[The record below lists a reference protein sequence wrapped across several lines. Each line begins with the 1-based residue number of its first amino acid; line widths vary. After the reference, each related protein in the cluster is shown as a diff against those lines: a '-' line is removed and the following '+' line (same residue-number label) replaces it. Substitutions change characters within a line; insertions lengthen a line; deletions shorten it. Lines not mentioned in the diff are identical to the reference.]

1 MKGIVLAGGTGTRL
15 HPTTRGINKHFM
27 PVYDKPM
34 IYYSISALMLAGIND
49 ILIICNKEDQSAFIR
64 LLGNG
69 EQFGVRFSFTVQ
81 DKPDGLA
88 QAFVLGEDFIGNES
102 VCLVLGDNIFFGP
115 NFRSKL
121 LNAANQTSG
130 ATVFGYQVKDPGRFG
145 VVGFDDNGVANSIE
159 EKPKAPKSNYAVT
172 GLYFY
177 DNEVVNIA
185 KSIKPSSRGELE
197 ISCINKHYMGLG
209 KLNVQK
215 LARGFSW
222 YDAGTHES
230 LFDATQFIVA
240 LEKRQGFKIAC
251 LEEIAFLNKWINRE
265 QLLKA
270 GKKMEKNTYGQ
281 YLLNL
286 ALQK

>member
-1 MKGIVLAGGTGTRL
+1 M
-15 HPTTRGINKHFM
+15 
-27 PVYDKPM
+27 
-34 IYYSISALMLAGIND
+34 
-49 ILIICNKEDQSAFIR
+49 
-64 LLGNG
+64 
-69 EQFGVRFSFTVQ
+69 
-81 DKPDGLA
+81 
-88 QAFVLGEDFIGNES
+88 
-102 VCLVLGDNIFFGP
+102 
-115 NFRSKL
+115 
-121 LNAANQTSG
+121 
-130 ATVFGYQVKDPGRFG
+130 
-145 VVGFDDNGVANSIE
+145 
-159 EKPKAPKSNYAVT
+159 
-172 GLYFY
+172 
-177 DNEVVNIA
+177 NIA